1 MRSKPPGSIRTLDT
15 DKVRAR
21 RLQEEKE
28 MEEDRTSGHER
39 TVRHAYTSTS
49 GGNVFV
55 EDREVVNVSAVTT
68 QKCGPCL
75 VLRMRDGEKLWIIDS
90 ARSRRQLRLGAPAD
104 EVEAKAILRT
114 RNIWKTTDDDVAGKA
129 DPKKKAGESSSDDPP
144 WKP

>member
-1 MRSKPPGSIRTLDT
+1 
-15 DKVRAR
+15 
-21 RLQEEKE
+21 
-28 MEEDRTSGHER
+28 MEDDRTSGHER

-104 EVEAKAILRT
+104 EVEAKAILKS
-114 RNIWKTTDDDVAGKA
+114 RNIWKAPDDDVATKP
-129 DPKKKAGESSSDDPP
+129 DPRKKAGDSSPDDPP
-144 WKP
+144 WKT